1 MFSFA
6 SERMLSEADAKLWRF
21 ALFGAGCIPL
31 GPQEDAAMRA
41 KETPELLAL
50 CAQRADAFKRLARVV
65 QRLPRDAG
73 VDLALGFNNLQALGN
88 ALWHKNVSF
97 HTDAGVADAP
107 QRHASRRWAA
117 ECTAL
122 LFAKDRGGE
131 GHVIEKAW
139 GYDTFVFRFINM
151 AKRAPPAVLCAKN
164 EHNWALRVVQFSE
177 IAAPL
182 TALALSALHTKL
194 GRRIAR
200 HETVLRDHA
209 VEQFLPPTDCIL
221 ASEWLGDRMLSVFA
235 LAFAGLIFTDRKSL
249 PRRSFACEAGA
260 GEHVLFERIVR
271 ALCVL
276 DIVDDAELRGL
287 PRDLVR
293 DDIERLFALAVG
305 GAAERHSK
313 KALALLQA
321 IASTEPLPPN
331 LIDAHEPLPR
341 ADTLE
346 LVQQR
351 LRQTA
356 AIAALHDSKPDCP
369 HCIEQAARL
378 KQASALPKPTTE
390 LAVVDGASS
399 QVAEEAPGLGHDED
413 CDCGSGHHHHDH
425 HHDHHGH
432 HDHDHHDQCDCC
444 SDHHHDDSDDHHD
457 HHDGECDCCKAESNK
472 PAVVRAPKIGRNEK
486 CPCGSGRKFKK
497 CCERA

>member
-1 MFSFA
+1 MFSALSFDR
-6 SERMLSEADAKLWRF
+6 SERILNEADAKLWQF

-31 GPQEDAAMRA
+31 GPQEAAAMRA

-65 QRLPRDAG
+65 QRLPREAG

-88 ALWHKNVSF
+88 ALWHKNVTF

-122 LFAKDRGGE
+122 LFAKDRDGE
-131 GHVIEKAW
+131 GHIVEKAW

-151 AKRAPPAVLCAKN
+151 AKRAPPAVLRPKN
-164 EHNWALRVVQFSE
+164 EHSWALRVVQFSE

-235 LAFAGLIFTDRKSL
+235 LAFAGLVFNKSL

-287 PRDLVR
+287 PRDLLR

-331 LIDAHEPLPR
+331 LIDAHEPVPR

-378 KQASALPKPTTE
+378 KQASAQPKPTTE

-399 QVAEEAPGLGHDED
+399 HAAEEEPDLGHDED
-413 CDCGSGHHHHDH
+413 CDCGSGHHDHHD
-425 HHDHHGH
+425 H

-444 SDHHHDDSDDHHD
+444 SDNCYDGDDHDDHHD
-457 HHDGECDCCKAESNK
+457 QE
-472 PAVVRAPKIGRNEK
+472 AVVRAPAAPKIGRNEK

-497 CCERA
+497 CCERNN